1 MMIFQWCKTQ
11 ILTQLILIY
20 LEIVYTRDGRSL
32 IRLTKRFS
40 CNRLFDCSLSAAN
53 FALLFDAITACT
65 VNMLDT
71 VSRGWNL
78 AAHFGMYACYEIYVA
93 LLFWYWMSVTVGLPK
108 KKWKWALAVLCN
120 LAIVAATGLLIGRT
134 EFLRGEVSNYSMGPV
149 VYLCFFSV
157 YAHCIATVALIVV
170 KNREIP
176 KAKRMALFTT
186 VVFIVIILG
195 LQIIFPQSL
204 VSSFAV
210 VLLVLSI
217 YLSMENPAIHSLE
230 HYQNEMIMGFA
241 TLVENKD
248 GNTGGHIRR
257 SSAYVKLIARR
268 LKKNKKFRSLLTRD
282 YLSHLEQSAP
292 MHDIGKIGI
301 SDAILQKPGK
311 LTDEEFHR
319 MKEHAALGGQII
331 RETFGHLFDQEYETM
346 AYQVA
351 RYHHEKWN
359 GRGYPDG
366 LKGEQIPLCARIMAV
381 ADVFDAVSSR
391 RCYRDALPL
400 ETCYGIIRQGRGED
414 FDPDVVDAF
423 LSDTAQV
430 ERIYSEMFDGKKQ
443 RMVGNEA
450 EA

>member
-108 KKWKWALAVLCN
+108 KKWKRALAVLCN

-134 EFLRGEVSNYSMGPV
+134 EFLRGEVSNYSMGPA